1 MIIVHSNEKGSFK
14 MIVQTNEELEAL
26 KKIGRIVAEVRD
38 VMRAATKPGI
48 TTKEIDEIGGKLFE
62 QYGAISGPMGEY
74 NFPGYTCIS
83 VNEEVAHGIPGSRII
98 KEGDIVNIDV
108 SGSYDGYFAD
118 TGISFVVGDG
128 YEEKEKLCAVAENAF
143 NRAMLK
149 VKAGS
154 RLNQIGKAVAREA
167 KENGLHVIMNLTG
180 HGIGK
185 SLHEA
190 PQHVLNYYDAW
201 DPTILKEGMVL
212 AVEPFISQKAEHVVE
227 SSDGWTFVT
236 PDKSLVAQI
245 EHTIVV
251 TKEGPLLLT
260 KID

>member
-1 MIIVHSNEKGSFK
+1 

-26 KKIGRIVAEVRD
+26 KKIGKIVAEVREA
-38 VMRAATKPGI
+38 MKAATKPGM
-48 TTKEIDEIGGKLFE
+48 TTKEIDELGGKLLTE
-62 QYGAISGPMGEY
+62 KGAISGPMGEY
-74 NFPGYTCIS
+74 DFPGYTCIS
-83 VNEEVAHGIPGSRII
+83 VNEEVAHGIPGSRVI
-98 KEGDIVNIDV
+98 KEGDLVNIDV
-108 SGSYDGYFAD
+108 SASYNGYFAD
-118 TGISFVVGDG
+118 TGISFVVGKG
-128 YEEKEKLCAVAENAF
+128 YEEKEKLCAVAESAF

-149 VKAGS
+149 VKAGA

-167 KENGLHVIMNLTG
+167 KDNGLHVIMNLTG

-212 AVEPFISQKAEHVVE
+212 AVEPFISQKAEHIVE
-227 SSDGWTFVT
+227 SGDGWTFVT

-245 EHTIVV
+245 EHTIIV
-251 TKEGPLLLT
+251 TKDAPILLT
-260 KID
+260 KLD

>member
-1 MIIVHSNEKGSFK
+1 MKV
-14 MIVQTNEELEAL
+14 
-26 KKIGRIVAEVRD
+26 
-38 VMRAATKPGI
+38 ATKPGV
-48 TTKEIDEIGGKLFE
+48 TTKELDEIGGKLFKDK
-62 QYGAISGPMGEY
+62 GAVSGPMGEY
-74 NFPGYTCIS
+74 DFPGYTCIS
-83 VNEEVAHGIPGSRII
+83 VNEEVAHGIPGSRVI
-98 KEGDIVNIDV
+98 KEGDLVNIDV
-108 SGSYDGYFAD
+108 SGSYEGFFAD

-128 YEEKEKLCAVAENAF
+128 YEDKEKLCRVAESAF
-143 NRAMLK
+143 NRAMTK

-154 RLNQIGKAVAREA
+154 RLNQIGKAVEREA

-201 DPTILKEGMVL
+201 ESTILKEGMVL
-212 AVEPFISQKAEHVVE
+212 AVEPFISEKAEHIVE
-227 SSDGWTFVT
+227 SGDGWTFVT

-245 EHTIVV
+245 EHTVIV
-251 TKEGPLLLT
+251 TKDQPIILT

>member
-1 MIIVHSNEKGSFK
+1 

-26 KKIGRIVAEVRD
+26 KKIGRIVAEVREA
-38 VMRAATKPGI
+38 MKAATKPGI
-48 TTKEIDEIGGKLFE
+48 TTKELDEIGGKLFKE
-62 QYGAISGPMGEY
+62 KGAISGPMGEY
-74 NFPGYTCIS
+74 DFPGYTCIS
-83 VNEEVAHGIPGSRII
+83 VNEEVAHGIPGSRVI

-118 TGISFVVGDG
+118 TGISFVVGEG
-128 YEEKEKLCAVAENAF
+128 YPEKEKLCTVAESAF

-149 VKAGS
+149 VKAGA
-154 RLNQIGKAVAREA
+154 RLNQIGKAVEREA
-167 KENGLHVIMNLTG
+167 KDNGLHVIMNLTG

-190 PQHVLNYYDAW
+190 PQHVLNYFDAW

-212 AVEPFISQKAEHVVE
+212 AVEPFISEKAEHIVE
-227 SSDGWTFVT
+227 SGDGWTFVT

-251 TKEGPLLLT
+251 TKEGPIFLT
-260 KID
+260 KLD

>member
-1 MIIVHSNEKGSFK
+1 

-26 KKIGRIVAEVRD
+26 KKIGRIVAEIRD
-38 VMRAATKPGI
+38 AMQAATKAGV
-48 TTKEIDEIGGKLFE
+48 TTKELDEIAGKMFAE
-62 QYGAISGPMGEY
+62 TGAISGPKGEY
-74 NFPGYTCIS
+74 DFPGYTCIS
-83 VNEEVAHGIPGSRII
+83 VNEEVAHGIPGSRVIQ
-98 KEGDIVNIDV
+98 EGDMVNIDV
-108 SGSYDGYFAD
+108 SGSCDGYFAD
-118 TGISFVVGDG
+118 TGISFVVGEG
-128 YEEKEKLCAVAENAF
+128 YSEKEKLCTVAESAF

-149 VKAGS
+149 VKTGA

-167 KENGLHVIMNLTG
+167 KDNGLHVIMNLTG

-212 AVEPFISQKAEHVVE
+212 AVEPFISEKAEHIVE
-227 SSDGWTFVT
+227 SGDGWTFVT

-251 TKEGPLLLT
+251 TKEGPILLT
-260 KID
+260 KLD

>member
-1 MIIVHSNEKGSFK
+1 

-26 KKIGRIVAEVRD
+26 KKIGRIVAEVRE
-38 VMRAATKPGI
+38 VMKAATKPGI
-48 TTKEIDEIGGKLFE
+48 TTKEIDEIGGKLFKE
-62 QYGAISGPMGEY
+62 NGAISGPMGEY
-74 NFPGYTCIS
+74 DFPGYTCIS
-83 VNEEVAHGIPGSRII
+83 VNEEVAHGIPGSRVI
-98 KEGDIVNIDV
+98 KEGDMVNIDV
-108 SGSYDGYFAD
+108 SGSLDGYFAD
-118 TGISFVVGDG
+118 TGISFVVGEG
-128 YEEKEKLCAVAENAF
+128 YPEKEKLCAVAESAF

-149 VKAGS
+149 VKAGA

-167 KENGLHVIMNLTG
+167 KDNGLHVIMNLTG

-212 AVEPFISQKAEHVVE
+212 AVEPFISEKAEHIVE
-227 SSDGWTFVT
+227 SGDGWTFVT

-245 EHTIVV
+245 EHTIIV
-251 TKEGPLLLT
+251 TKEAPILLT
-260 KID
+260 KLD

>member
-1 MIIVHSNEKGSFK
+1 

-26 KKIGRIVAEVRD
+26 KKIGRIVAEIREA
-38 VMRAATKPGI
+38 MRAATKPGI

-62 QYGAISGPMGEY
+62 QNGAISGPMGEY
-74 NFPGYTCIS
+74 DFPGYTCIS
-83 VNEEVAHGIPGSRII
+83 VNEEVAHGIPGSRVI

-108 SGSYDGYFAD
+108 SGSYDGYFSD

-128 YEEKEKLCAVAENAF
+128 YEEKEKLCAVAESAF

-190 PQHVLNYYDAW
+190 PQHVLSYYDAW

-212 AVEPFISQKAEHVVE
+212 AVEPFISQKAEHIVE
-227 SSDGWTFVT
+227 SGDGWTFVT